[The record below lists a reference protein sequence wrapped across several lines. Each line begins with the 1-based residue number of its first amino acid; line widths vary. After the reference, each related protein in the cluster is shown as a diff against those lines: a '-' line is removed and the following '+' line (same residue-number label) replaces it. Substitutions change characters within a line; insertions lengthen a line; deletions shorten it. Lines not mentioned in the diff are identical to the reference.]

1 MFFAIAAIVV
11 VLCALAYRLRGSGLI
26 GTFGGR
32 LAWSTAVILSFLLL
46 GAPFVVAATAGALAF
61 AGMWFSHSKV
71 YRINNAQD
79 ASAMCAVHLARMCLV
94 TLLTPTVL
102 VIPAALLATAAHAL
116 ARHLEDKRISTDML
130 RTAEPMVGA
139 VYGLLFAAT
148 IVLEGF
154 Q

>member
-1 MFFAIAAIVV
+1 MISLAISLTVIA
-11 VLCALAYRLRGSGLI
+11 LCALAYRLRGSGRL

-32 LAWSTAVILSFLLL
+32 LAWSTATILSFLLL
-46 GAPFVVAATAGALAF
+46 GAPFIVAVAVGAAAF

-71 YRINNAQD
+71 YRIDNLQD
-79 ASAMCAVHLARMCLV
+79 ASAMCAVHLARMSLV

-102 VIPAALLATAAHAL
+102 IIPAALLTTAAHAL

-139 VYGLLFAAT
+139 VYGLLFVAT
-148 IVLEGF
+148 VVLEGF
-154 Q
+154 